1 MHALRAEVAALRAEN
16 AALRADAG
24 APPSASFRP
33 APDDSAVSL
42 PPDLRTWESAGAGD
56 ALSGADLERYAR
68 HISLPA
74 FGAAKQA
81 SLANARALVVGV
93 GGLGSPACLYLA
105 AAGVGALALA
115 DADVVE
121 RSNLHRQIAHAD
133 ARRGASKALSAATA
147 VAALNPG
154 CHVTTHLEGITAE
167 NALALVRD
175 ADVVLDCTDNV
186 QTRYLLSDACVS
198 CDKPLVSAAAVGL
211 EGQLSVYVRDR
222 VVREDTKRRLPC
234 YRCVFPKPPAARDRG
249 NCAQSGVLGPVPGVL
264 GTLQALEAIKVVS
277 GLGDANGGRLLT
289 FDATADPKRAFR
301 CVALRERDENCVACG
316 EKSAGVPGA
325 PRGEAIASYDYDA
338 FVGRGS
344 ACERR
349 SATRS
354 KNCGKQKLPAAL
366 DDAAAAAARNVARYR
381 GDGGAPFATDEKRET
396 SVQSRGEGVRT
407 TPPVDSFDD
416 GFLTKYPYGFSSRE
430 VSTFAPLD
438 AAAKPPLH
446 ARAEADGRVT
456 PSSLLAATRA
466 LGDAAVVLDVRPKHL
481 SDAARLRGALAI
493 PLRELDG
500 RLGEV
505 WRAVDRARAAATA
518 AEAETARRLRV
529 EAMAPRSVTA
539 SPLKPDAR
547 VFVMCSKGNQSQLA
561 AAYLRAAGVPVAGD
575 VLGGYEKW
583 REDVD
588 PSFPKLV

>member
-1 MHALRAEVAALRAEN
+1 MEAAMHALRAEVAALRAEN

-338 FVGRGS
+338 FVGQGS

-354 KNCGKQKLPAAL
+354 KTPLQKLPAAL

-381 GDGGAPFATDEKRET
+381 GDGGAPFATDEKLA

-416 GFLTKYPYGFSSRE
+416 GFSSRVE
-430 VSTFAPLD
+430 TFAPLD

-500 RLGEV
+500 RLGAV

>member
-1 MHALRAEVAALRAEN
+1 MEAAMHALRAEVAALRAEN

-289 FDATADPKRAFR
+289 FDATADPKREFR

-338 FVGRGS
+338 FVGQGS

-354 KNCGKQKLPAAL
+354 KTPLQKLPAAL

-381 GDGGAPFATDEKRET
+381 GDGGAPFATDEKLA

-416 GFLTKYPYGFSSRE
+416 GFSSRVE
-430 VSTFAPLD
+430 TFAPLD

>member
-154 CHVTTHLEGITAE
+154 CHVTTHLQGITAE

-301 CVALRERDENCVACG
+301 CVALRERDETCVACG

-338 FVGRGS
+338 FVGQGA
-344 ACERR
+344 ACDLR
-349 SATRS
+349 SATRC
-354 KNCGKQKLPAAL
+354 KTPLQKLPAAL

-381 GDGGAPFATDEKRET
+381 GDGGAPFATDEKLA

-407 TPPVDSFDD
+407 TRPVDSFDD
-416 GFLTKYPYGFSSRE
+416 GLSSR
-430 VSTFAPLD
+430 VLSTFAPLD

>member
-154 CHVTTHLEGITAE
+154 CHVTTHLQGITAE

-301 CVALRERDENCVACG
+301 CVALRERDETCVACG

-338 FVGRGS
+338 FVGQGS
-344 ACERR
+344 ACDLR
-349 SATRS
+349 SATRC
-354 KNCGKQKLPAAL
+354 KTPLQKLPAAL

-381 GDGGAPFATDEKRET
+381 GDGGAPFATDEKLA

-416 GFLTKYPYGFSSRE
+416 GLSSR
-430 VSTFAPLD
+430 VLSTFAPLD

>member
-1 MHALRAEVAALRAEN
+1 MEAAMHALRAEVAALRAEN

-338 FVGRGS
+338 FVGQGS

-354 KNCGKQKLPAAL
+354 KTPLQKLPAAL

-381 GDGGAPFATDEKRET
+381 GDGGAPFATDEKLA

-416 GFLTKYPYGFSSRE
+416 GFSSRVE
-430 VSTFAPLD
+430 TFAPLD

>member
-154 CHVTTHLEGITAE
+154 CHVTTHLQGITAE

-301 CVALRERDENCVACG
+301 CVALRERDETCVACG

-338 FVGRGS
+338 FVGQGA
-344 ACERR
+344 ACDLR
-349 SATRS
+349 SATRC
-354 KNCGKQKLPAAL
+354 KTPLQKLPAAL

-381 GDGGAPFATDEKRET
+381 GDGGAPFATDEKLA

-416 GFLTKYPYGFSSRE
+416 GLSSR
-430 VSTFAPLD
+430 VLSTFAPLD

-518 AEAETARRLRV
+518 AEAETARRLRI